1 MGAGP
6 TLERVLGPLRWQS
19 VRVPRRDYDPAE
31 LGSSIYPLL
40 NSVVVP
46 RPIAWVSTRSAEG
59 VDNLAPH
66 SFFTISSV
74 QPPVVQFT
82 SVGAKDSLRNALATG
97 EFVVCLCPEELVE
110 QVNLTGTD
118 FPPDTSEFDAVG
130 LTREPSLRVAP
141 PRVAESPVAL
151 ECRLAGTRDFGGGST
166 VVFGEV
172 VWAAVDERVLRDGR
186 PEISLLKPLARLGAS
201 AWSTLGEGSERR
213 RVPYAQLR
221 DGA

>member
-1 MGAGP
+1 M
-6 TLERVLGPLRWQS
+6 V
-19 VRVPRRDYDPAE
+19 RRDYDPAE
-31 LGSSIYPLL
+31 LGAAVYPLL

-82 SVGAKDSLRNALATG
+82 SVGAKDSLRNAEATG
-97 EFVVCLCPEELVE
+97 EFVISTCPLDLIE

-118 FPPDTSEFDAVG
+118 FPAQVSEFDAVG
-130 LTREPSLRVAP
+130 IEREPSRLVAP
-141 PRVAESPVAL
+141 PRVKGSPVAL
-151 ECRLAGTRDFGGGST
+151 ECRLLGTRAFGRDDDGGGST

-172 VWAAVDERVLRDGR
+172 VWIAVDERVLRDGR
-186 PEISLLKPLARLGAS
+186 PAIDLLAPVARLGANE
-201 AWSTLGEGSERR
+201 WSEIGRVSDRR
-213 RVPYAQLR
+213 RVPWTELQARQ
-221 DGA
+221 